1 MIGYRKARAEDAERI
16 GVVDR
21 DAFVDSPYGEKT
33 GLAEDPEKQRSRQEN
48 AQDFCK
54 RRPDWVFV
62 AEEHDTVVGFATL
75 EYWPEKRAGRIENN
89 AVLPEYRGHGISTEL
104 VGRALDELRLLGARS
119 AAVHT
124 SHVPAACRA
133 YEKAGF
139 RIEKREGEHS
149 YYRIE
154 L

>member
-1 MIGYRKARAEDAERI
+1 MGYRKARAEDAERI

-33 GLAEDPEKQRSRQEN
+33 GLAKDPEKQRKRQKN
-48 AQDFCK
+48 AQDFCR

-62 AEEHDTVVGFATL
+62 AEEHDAIVGFATL

-89 AVLPEYRGHGISTEL
+89 AVLPDYRGHGISTEL
-104 VGRALDELRLLGARS
+104 VTRALDELRLLGAES
-119 AAVHT
+119 ATVHT

-149 YYRIE
+149 YYRMK